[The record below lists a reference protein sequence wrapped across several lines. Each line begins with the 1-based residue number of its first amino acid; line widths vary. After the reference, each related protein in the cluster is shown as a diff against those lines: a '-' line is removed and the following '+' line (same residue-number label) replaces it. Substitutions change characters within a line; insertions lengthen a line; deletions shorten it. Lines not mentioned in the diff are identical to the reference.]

1 MLVFFIITALI
12 IAILAVVFAIQNANI
27 IIISFLAWQFQGSMA
42 LVLLLTFA
50 LGFVAGSLIILP
62 KLIKRSFM
70 ISNQKKKLEESQKRL
85 EEKNVAQQQ
94 EAEKARRIEQNRL

>member
-1 MLVFFIITALI
+1 MLLFFIITALI

-50 LGFVAGSLIILP
+50 LGFVAGSLITLP

-70 ISNQKKKLEESQKRL
+70 ISNQKKKLEKSQEKL